1 MDDIVQIPVTETKSE
16 IVPEVDLKPPKKHLM
31 VVAILMVVILFLA
44 IGTYFFYNQR
54 KTTSKLGVVLSYV
67 EGEVEYQKNNIGWKT
82 APAELSL
89 SEGNMVRVLSSG
101 RAILN
106 FDDGSSVRLKA
117 NTIVVLEDLSPG
129 HVVIINNKGEVYA
142 RISKSS
148 QREFL
153 VKTSNASY
161 QAMGTAFKTANN
173 ESKQGV
179 EVYESQVTVL
189 GINNQNE
196 LLVSEGSQYYLVN
209 TEKPDLANTVRVID
223 INDIKKD
230 EFVVWNKEEDKKNSE
245 NVDDLGM
252 LVKLDPVTPTVT
264 QAPENTPKPTEKIE
278 PTAKPS
284 AKPTSNDN
292 NEAKISLSASKTD
305 NGVYLKWTVSNTDSN
320 LGFKIVK
327 SAEANPV
334 YPGNDYQYLETPS
347 VREYTWKIKDGNT
360 YHFRVCKYTG
370 SGCSVYS
377 NDVSVK
383 TPTGGESSDTG
394 SVSSISLKSE
404 GGSRVTWTLNGYSSK
419 GFKVV
424 WSKNPLPIY
433 PNRDGDQ
440 YHYYSEA
447 SKRDD
452 NVEAFSGSGKYY
464 VRVCEYL
471 GGSCGVYSNQVEVN
485 L

>member
-1 MDDIVQIPVTETKSE
+1 MDDIVQIPVVKTKNENVSE
-16 IVPEVDLKPPKKHLM
+16 IDSRTKNKPLIIA
-31 VVAILMVVILFLA
+31 AISLAAILFLV
-44 IGTYFFYNQR
+44 IGTYLFYNQK

-67 EGEVEYQKNNIGWKT
+67 EGEVEYQKNNNGWKT
-82 APAELSL
+82 APSELSL

-129 HVVIINNKGEVYA
+129 HVVVVNNKGEVYA

-148 QREFL
+148 KREFL
-153 VKTSNASY
+153 VKTPNASY
-161 QAMGTAFKTANN
+161 QAMGTAFKTAND

-179 EVYESQVTVL
+179 EVYESQVKVL

-209 TEKPDLANTVRVID
+209 ADKPNLANAVSVID
-223 INDIKKD
+223 INEVKKD
-230 EFVVWNKEEDKKNSE
+230 EFIVWNKEEDKKNSE
-245 NVDDLGM
+245 NVD
-252 LVKLDPVTPTVT
+252 PVTPTVT
-264 QAPENTPKPTEKIE
+264 QVPENTPKPTEKNE
-278 PTAKPS
+278 PSPTQKPTAKPTL
-284 AKPTSNDN
+284 KPINAEN
-292 NEAKISLSASKTD
+292 GEGKLILSAVKTD
-305 NGVYLKWTVSNTDSN
+305 EGVYLKWVVSGMDSN

-327 SAEANPV
+327 STESNPV

-347 VREYTWKIKDGNT
+347 IREYTWKIKDGNT

-383 TPTGGESSDTG
+383 TPTGEESGDSG

-404 GGSRVTWTLNGYSSK
+404 GGARVSWTLSGYSSK

-424 WSKNPLPIY
+424 WSKNSSPVY

-452 NVEAFSGSGKYY
+452 NVDAFSGSGKYY

-471 GGSCGVYSNQVEVN
+471 GGVCGVYSNQIEVN